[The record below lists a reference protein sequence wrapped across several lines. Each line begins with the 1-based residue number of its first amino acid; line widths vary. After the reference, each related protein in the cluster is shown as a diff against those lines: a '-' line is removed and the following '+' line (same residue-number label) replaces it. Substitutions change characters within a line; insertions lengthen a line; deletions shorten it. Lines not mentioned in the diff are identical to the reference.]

1 MVAGLLLMCGSLA
14 PANAAATVVQDSSLS
29 KEVITKSCKAQVAVI
44 GARGS
49 GEDQAAGTVP
59 GFGTRVSPVAQ
70 SIRSKMAN
78 GTKIRYLAAIY
89 PAVEAA
95 NAVTAPKVYQN
106 SVNYG
111 VTNVKSMVT
120 KLVDN
125 CPKTRIVLAGYS
137 QGAQV
142 MHGVARQ
149 LTGKYQK
156 AISSIILIA
165 NPVNNMEDPLIL
177 SFTGGNKLATP
188 QKWRGVLARGA
199 KLPSGYGIRV
209 LSVCASKDIVCNAKL
224 SDLFPTPIKG
234 AFKLP
239 AHVKSYQKSTFYD
252 YPAKFATA
260 AIVRDGVK

>member
-1 MVAGLLLMCGSLA
+1 MA
-14 PANAAATVVQDSSLS
+14 PANAKAEVVQDSSLS

-49 GEDQAAGTVP
+49 GEGQSAGTIP

-78 GTKIRYLAAIY
+78 GTKIRYLSAIY
-89 PAVEAA
+89 PAVEAS

-111 VTNVKSMVT
+111 VSSVKSMVT

-165 NPVNNMEDPLIL
+165 NPVNNMSDPLML
-177 SFTGGNKLATP
+177 SFTGGEKLAKP
-188 QKWRGVLARGA
+188 QTWRGVLARGA
-199 KLPSGYGIRV
+199 NLPSAYGIRV
-209 LSVCASKDIVCNAKL
+209 LSVCAPKDVVCNAKPI
-224 SDLFPTPIKG
+224 DLFAGPIV
-234 AFKLP
+234 ASFKLSV
-239 AHVKSYQKSTFYD
+239 HVNSYQKSTFYD
-252 YPAKFATA
+252 YPAKFANA